1 MVYAAFVGSGS
12 TSLGTF
18 PCPARGGFLYY
29 LYNNEERSASNSYA
43 SVAKWAT
50 LWIEDWLAR
59 RKFGMGGAFWMGILA
74 AQRAASGTKAADR
87 RHHVLSMVG
96 GIALALVIGAGLFIV
111 AGLTN

>member
-1 MVYAAFVGSGS
+1 M
-12 TSLGTF
+12 
-18 PCPARGGFLYY
+18 
-29 LYNNEERSASNSYA
+29 
-43 SVAKWAT
+43 SV
-50 LWIEDWLAR
+50 
-59 RKFGMGGAFWMGILA
+59 FWMGVLA

>member
-1 MVYAAFVGSGS
+1 
-12 TSLGTF
+12 
-18 PCPARGGFLYY
+18 
-29 LYNNEERSASNSYA
+29 
-43 SVAKWAT
+43 
-50 LWIEDWLAR
+50 
-59 RKFGMGGAFWMGILA
+59 MGGFWMGVLA

>member
-1 MVYAAFVGSGS
+1 MGNA
-12 TSLGTF
+12 LD
-18 PCPARGGFLYY
+18 RGLVSA
-29 LYNNEERSASNSYA
+29 EE
-43 SVAKWAT
+43 V
-50 LWIEDWLAR
+50 WL
-59 RKFGMGGAFWMGILA
+59 GGAFWMGILA

>member
-1 MVYAAFVGSGS
+1 MS
-12 TSLGTF
+12 
-18 PCPARGGFLYY
+18 CPGEFLYY
-29 LYNNEERSASNSYA
+29 GYNNEERSASNSYA
-43 SVAKWAT
+43 LVAKSAT
-50 LWIEDWLAR
+50 RWIEGLVAR
-59 RKFGMGGAFWMGILA
+59 RKFGMGSGFWMGVLA